1 MSPGS
6 RHARL
11 RRKPQPISVRDL
23 ALQVLVGVQSR
34 GSFSDKLAESFAERH
49 ALERRD
55 RALLNELVKGTLR
68 RRGTLDAV
76 LAGHVHAG
84 LATLPAWIQN
94 ALRLGAYQ
102 LLYLDRVPAHA
113 AVSESVTLARK
124 YGHPGTA
131 GLVNSVLR
139 RLAERPRAEVL
150 AELAGPD
157 PAAGGVE
164 RLGALTSHPTW
175 LLERWLA
182 RYSREEVLQLTEAN
196 NRTARVGLRANRL
209 RLDAKELIRRL
220 AATGV
225 EAVPGRWA
233 PCSVYIEGEVDL
245 SELAGLAAGDCTVQD
260 ESEALVGLLA
270 APRPGERVLDLC
282 AAPGGKT
289 GHLAELMGDRGELV
303 AVDKQPSR
311 VRALREAVERLRLRC
326 VQVIEGDAVT
336 LAWEAPFDR
345 VLVDAPC
352 SGLGVLARRADARWR
367 KKPDILVT
375 MPPVQLELLA
385 AGAQAVRPGGVLVY
399 SVCTFEPEETAG
411 VVDAF
416 LAAHAE
422 FRRADARAWLPA
434 GVVDPEGHLLCL
446 PHVHGTD
453 GAFAARFERAGGAAA
468 AAGAGETA

>member
-1 MSPGS
+1 MSPAS

-11 RRKPQPISVRDL
+11 RRKPRPVSVRDL

-34 GSFSDKLAESFAERH
+34 GAFSDKLAESFAERH

-76 LAGHVHAG
+76 LAGHLHAG
-84 LATLPAWIQN
+84 LETLPAWIQN

-113 AVSESVTLARK
+113 AVSESVTLARR

-157 PAAGGVE
+157 PAAVGVE
-164 RLGALTSHPTW
+164 RLGALTSHPVW

-182 RYSREEVLQLTEAN
+182 RYPREEVLKLTEAN

-220 AATGV
+220 AAAGV
-225 EAVPGRWA
+225 EAAPGRWA

-245 SELAGLAAGDCTVQD
+245 AELAGLAAGDCTVQD
-260 ESEALVGLLA
+260 ESEALVGLLV

-282 AAPGGKT
+282 AAPGGKAF
-289 GHLAELMGDRGELV
+289 HLAEILHPGSEVV
-303 AVDKQPSR
+303 AVEIHPRKAD
-311 VRALREAVERLRLRC
+311 ALRREAGQRGLTGIRVVCADGSKPIPGLELASF
-326 VQVIEGDAVT
+326 DA
-336 LAWEAPFDR
+336 

-352 SGLGVLARRADARWR
+352 AGLGTLRRHPELKLRRTAADLPRFADLQEAILRNALLYA
-367 KKPDILVT
+367 KPGAPVT
-375 MPPVQLELLA
+375 
-385 AGAQAVRPGGVLVY
+385 Y
-399 SVCTFEPEETAG
+399 SVCSLSRAEGPEVVARLAG
-411 VVDAF
+411 VA
-416 LAAHAE
+416 
-422 FRRADARAWLPA
+422 RRSPPPPGIPADALT
-434 GVVDPEGHLLCL
+434 PEGDLLTL
-446 PHVHGTD
+446 PDIHGGD
-453 GAFAARFERAGGAAA
+453 GFYAARLVV
-468 AAGAGETA
+468 